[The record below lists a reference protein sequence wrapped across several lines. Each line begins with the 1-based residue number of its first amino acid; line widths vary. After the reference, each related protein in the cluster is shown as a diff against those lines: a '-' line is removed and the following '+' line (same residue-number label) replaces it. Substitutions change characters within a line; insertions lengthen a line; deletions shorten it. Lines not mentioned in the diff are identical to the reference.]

1 MNDLKY
7 AWRQLCKSPGFTAVA
22 LLTLALGIGANTA
35 LFSVVDQLLV
45 RPLPVAA
52 PGRLAVVAQGQGGDR
67 LDFEFTFPLFREYQ
81 KENRVFSQMAATMDE
96 PVGFGTGGSTERRR
110 ALLVTGNYFAM
121 LGVDA
126 ALGRTFSASEGVEI
140 DDAPVVVLSHGLWQ
154 RAFGADPGVLGRKV
168 TINSNPFT
176 VVGVAP
182 REFAGTT
189 RGVAPDLYVPITMLG
204 QLRAQFRPGG
214 QNPLSS
220 PYWSQPWVMGRL
232 KEGVT
237 LAAAEGDLMS
247 LAKRAF
253 AAGTPNVATN
263 LAVLSGAQGFNQDL
277 RDTRLPLRLLL
288 GAAALVLLIACAN
301 LANLQIAR
309 SAGRARD
316 VAIRLALG
324 AGRGRIVRELLVES
338 GLLALGGG
346 ALGLLV
352 AAGVQR
358 ALEQFRPPNIQVEVA
373 TGLDARVLLFALG
386 ISTATG
392 LLFGLVP
399 ALRASRPRLVPDLK
413 EGGGAMEERLRRW
426 GLRGSLVVFQILLSL
441 VVLAGAGLCARS
453 LQKLERVDAGRE
465 PSKVALMSFDLGL
478 SGYAPARARDFYDRL
493 LERVRSLP
501 GVEGASL
508 SRATPLDGNRMG
520 MSVERAEGYDNRN
533 GEHPWGDLNM
543 VSPGYL
549 HTFRA
554 ALAAGR
560 DFNASDAVKGVNTVI
575 VNEAFARRYW
585 PGQTVVGKR
594 LYDGD
599 WSEPA
604 NRVWEVV
611 GVVKDFATRELRSA
625 PRPAMYRP
633 LAQMP
638 DQALTLAVRSGIEP
652 AATIAAVR
660 GLVKSFDAT
669 VPVFDIRTLAGQR
682 DGSLAL
688 QRMAATL
695 LGGFGLLAVFLAAL
709 GMHGMLAFL
718 VSRRTREIGVRMAL
732 GAQISDVVGMVLRNG
747 LGLAGAGLVLGLAGA
762 VGATRGLR
770 GFLYEVQPLDPL
782 TIGAVTAGLAVVA
795 FAACYLPARR
805 AAKVDPMVALRAE

>member
-1 MNDLKY
+1 MNDLRY
-7 AWRQLCKSPGFTAVA
+7 AVRMLLKSRGFSTVA

-45 RPLPVAA
+45 RSLPVAE
-52 PGRLAVVAQGQGGDR
+52 PGRLAVLAQGERGGR
-67 LDFEFTFPLFREYQ
+67 MEFDFSFPLFREYQ
-81 KENRVFSQMAATMDE
+81 RENRVFNQMAATMDE
-96 PVGFGTGGSTERRR
+96 PVGFGTGGATERQR
-110 ALLVTGNYFAM
+110 ALLVTGNYFTM

-126 ALGRTFSASEGVEI
+126 ALGRTFSPSEGVEM

-154 RAFGADPGVLGRKV
+154 RAFGADPGVLGREV
-168 TINSNPFT
+168 TVNNRPFT
-176 VVGVAP
+176 IIGVAP

-189 RGVAPDLYVPITMLG
+189 RGVAPDLYVPITMFG
-204 QLRAQFRPGG
+204 QLTGERPGG
-214 QNPLSS
+214 QNPLAS
-220 PYWSQPWVMGRL
+220 PYYTRPWVMGRL
-232 KEGVT
+232 KEGT
-237 LAAAEGDLMS
+237 SLAGAERDLESLAA
-247 LAKRAF
+247 RAF
-253 AAGTPNVATN
+253 AAGTPNVTTN
-263 LAVLSGAQGFNQDL
+263 LAVLSGAQGFNQEL
-277 RDTRLPLRLLL
+277 SDTRLPLRLLMS
-288 GAAALVLLIACAN
+288 AAMLVLLIACAN
-301 LANLQIAR
+301 LANLQITR

-324 AGRGRIVRELLVES
+324 AGRGRILRELLVES

-352 AAGVQR
+352 AAGVAR
-358 ALEQFRPPNIQVEVA
+358 GLDGFRPPNIQVDVT
-373 TGLDARVLLFALG
+373 TGLEPRVLLFALVV
-386 ISTATG
+386 SVATG

-399 ALRASRPRLVPDLK
+399 ALRASRPRLAPELK
-413 EGGGAMEERLRRW
+413 EGGGDMEERVRRW
-426 GLRGSLVVFQILLSL
+426 GLRGSLVVLQIALSL

-453 LQKLERVDAGRE
+453 LQKLERVDSGRE

-478 SGYAPARARDFYDRL
+478 SGYTVARSQGFYDAL
-493 LERVRSLP
+493 LERVSTLP
-501 GVEGASL
+501 GAEGASL
-508 SRATPLDGNRMG
+508 SRTTPLDGNRMG
-520 MSVERAEGYDNRN
+520 ASIERAEGYENKN

-543 VSPGYL
+543 VSPGFF

-560 DFNASDAVKGVNTVI
+560 DFNASDSVKGVNTVI

-585 PGQTVVGKR
+585 PGQSVVGKQ

-604 NRVWEVV
+604 KRVWEVV

-633 LAQMP
+633 LAQIP
-638 DQALTLAVRSGIEP
+638 DKALTLAVRSGIEP
-652 AATIAAVR
+652 AAMIAAVR
-660 GLVKSFDAT
+660 GVVKSFDAS
-669 VPVFDIRTLAGQR
+669 VPIFDIRTLARQR

-695 LGGFGLLAVFLAAL
+695 LGGFGLLAVLLAAL

-732 GAQISDVVGMVLRNG
+732 GAQISDVVGLVLRRG
-747 LGLAGAGLVLGLAGA
+747 LGLAGVGLVLGLAGA
-762 VGATRGLR
+762 FGATRVLR

-782 TIGAVTAGLAVVA
+782 TFGLVTVGLAVVA

-805 AAKVDPMVALRAE
+805 AAKVDPMVALRNV